1 MLLSYLEVEVSGV
14 ILRFISSHVVRLEST
29 RNGPLRCLFDDG
41 DATNVRVY
49 AGSLDLVY
57 ALTELTVL
65 LATALGLS
73 DALGF
78 VPFQLFVIHGD
89 RATSLLVS
97 WQWSVKWSGHWLGWG
112 PQGSCLRIHRS
123 GF

>member
-1 MLLSYLEVEVSGV
+1 LFLSYLEVEVSQR
-14 ILRFISSHVVRLEST
+14 IAFISSHVVRLEST
-29 RNGPLRCLFDDG
+29 CNRSLRRLFDDG
-41 DATNVRVY
+41 DATNVRVC
-49 AGSLDLVY
+49 AGGLDLVY

-73 DALGF
+73 DAFGF
-78 VPFQLFVIHGD
+78 VSFQLFVIHGY

-97 WQWSVKWSGHWLGWG
+97 WQWSVKRSGPWLGWSR
-112 PQGSCLRIHRS
+112 QGSSLWIHRS